1 MKRILTN
8 ISISFKRKHKKYI
21 ILCVAAQVILPVWG
35 YVIYCYIGYMKMC
48 MLFFW

>member
-21 ILCVAAQVILPVWG
+21 TLCVAAQVILPVWG
-35 YVIYCYIGYMKMC
+35 ITMVGMSFTVT
-48 MLFFW
+48 LVT

>member
-35 YVIYCYIGYMKMC
+35 ITMVGMSFTVT
-48 MLFFW
+48 LVT